1 MKQLRINKIESLL
14 LRAMG
19 EILIKEKDTLTGNNI
34 VSVTFVKVTP
44 DLSLAR
50 IYLSIFPVE
59 KKEEIL
65 AHFEANKKFI
75 RKLLGQRVR
84 NIRRIPDLEF
94 HIDDSFDHIQR
105 IDDLLKNG

>member
-1 MKQLRINKIESLL
+1 MKQIRINKIESLI

-19 EILIKEKDTLTGNNI
+19 EILIKEKDALTGNNI

-44 DLSLAR
+44 DLSIAR

-59 KKEEIL
+59 KREEVI

-75 RKLLGQRVR
+75 RKLLGSK
-84 NIRRIPDLEF
+84 IRYIRKIPELEF
-94 HIDDSFDHIQR
+94 YIDDSFDQIQK
-105 IDDLLKNG
+105 IDNLLNNG